1 MSFVG
6 EGSLATSLLLA
17 GMGIEIVWERARGHL
32 PKPILAI
39 AVLA

>member
-6 EGSLATSLLLA
+6 EGSLATSPLLA
-17 GMGIEIVWERARGHL
+17 GMGIEIVWGRARGHL

>member
-6 EGSLATSLLLA
+6 EGSMANSLPLAE
-17 GMGIEIVWERARGHL
+17 MGIEIVWERARGHL